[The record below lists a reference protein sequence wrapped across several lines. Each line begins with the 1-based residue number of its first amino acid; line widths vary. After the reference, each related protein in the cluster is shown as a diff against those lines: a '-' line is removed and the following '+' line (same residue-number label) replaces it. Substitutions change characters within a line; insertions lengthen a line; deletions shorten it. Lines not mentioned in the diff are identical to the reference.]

1 MISRDELVKWLN
13 EKIKIIDEH
22 TKIERDEEILGY
34 LLDRRSTFKEI
45 LEFVQSKKDYEVTFY
60 KTVLKDIENFLKQYK
75 ISKIDTEEVKNEDS

>member
-45 LEFVQSKKDYEVTFY
+45 LEFVQNKKDYEVTFY

-75 ISKIDTEEVKNEDS
+75 IPKIDIEEVKNENS

>member
-13 EKIKIIDEH
+13 EKIIDEH

-45 LEFVQSKKDYEVTFY
+45 LEFVQRKKDYEVTFY

-75 ISKIDTEEVKNEDS
+75 IPKIDTEEVKNENS

>member
-13 EKIKIIDEH
+13 EKIKVIDKY

-45 LEFVQSKKDYEVTFY
+45 LEFVQSKKDYEVTFC

-75 ISKIDTEEVKNEDS
+75 IPKIDTKEVKNEYS